1 MLFRGLIIWIL
12 MPRWKVNI
20 REGFMNLLVK
30 SDPGSLNR
38 QGESKIERES
48 QKRSRSRLIQES
60 EMASAFALVTKVS
73 ENQSL
78 IKFRSDQI

>member
-1 MLFRGLIIWIL
+1 
-12 MPRWKVNI
+12 
-20 REGFMNLLVK
+20 MNLLVK

-38 QGESKIERES
+38 QGESKIEHES

>member
-20 REGFMNLLVK
+20 MEGFMNLLVK

>member
-1 MLFRGLIIWIL
+1 

-20 REGFMNLLVK
+20 MEGFMNLLVK

>member
-1 MLFRGLIIWIL
+1 
-12 MPRWKVNI
+12 
-20 REGFMNLLVK
+20 MNLLVK

-60 EMASAFALVTKVS
+60 ENGECICACYKS
-73 ENQSL
+73 
-78 IKFRSDQI
+78 I